1 MKMSGRKCLCNF
13 ENNVDTVVESER
25 DKITLPASVCVPVC
39 MKESE
44 CERDYIVLEKG
55 MTVCMRERENRVFR
69 ASVLERFRCAG
80 VAVLVLKRRFACA
93 CLEGEI
99 RVRVHFRNAVF

>member
-25 DKITLPASVCVPVC
+25 DKITLYVSVCVSVC

-44 CERDYIVLEKG
+44 RERDYIVLEKG
-55 MTVCMRERENRVFR
+55 VTVCIRER
-69 ASVLERFRCAG
+69 
-80 VAVLVLKRRFACA
+80 
-93 CLEGEI
+93 
-99 RVRVHFRNAVF
+99 

>member
-25 DKITLPASVCVPVC
+25 DKITLCVSVCGSVC

-44 CERDYIVLEKG
+44 REGDYIVLKKG
-55 MTVCMRERENRVFR
+55 MTACIRER
-69 ASVLERFRCAG
+69 
-80 VAVLVLKRRFACA
+80 
-93 CLEGEI
+93 
-99 RVRVHFRNAVF
+99 